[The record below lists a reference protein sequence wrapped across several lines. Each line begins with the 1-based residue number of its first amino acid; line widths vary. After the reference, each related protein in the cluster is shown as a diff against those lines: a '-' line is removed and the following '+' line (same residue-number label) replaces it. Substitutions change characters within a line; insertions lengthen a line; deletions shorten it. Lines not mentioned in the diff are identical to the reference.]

1 MRSNYFTAD
10 LNGAREVVYIADVPN
25 DDVMAPVYS
34 GQGILQLKLSTNQVV
49 AQNLGTIDYDTGSLD
64 ITSMTVTDVSGSGND
79 DILVVV
85 SSMSLQKIF
94 LQTCWLDQHRTKL
107 CSRCSA
113 QVRNIILSLDDS
125 IEDLPNNIKRGVNV
139 TVVPRITDD

>member
-34 GQGILQLKLSTNQVV
+34 GQGILQLKTKSTNQVV

-64 ITSMTVTDVSGSGND
+64 ITSMTVTDVSGD
-79 DILVVV
+79 
-85 SSMSLQKIF
+85 
-94 LQTCWLDQHRTKL
+94 W
-107 CSRCSA
+107 
-113 QVRNIILSLDDS
+113 
-125 IEDLPNNIKRGVNV
+125 
-139 TVVPRITDD
+139 